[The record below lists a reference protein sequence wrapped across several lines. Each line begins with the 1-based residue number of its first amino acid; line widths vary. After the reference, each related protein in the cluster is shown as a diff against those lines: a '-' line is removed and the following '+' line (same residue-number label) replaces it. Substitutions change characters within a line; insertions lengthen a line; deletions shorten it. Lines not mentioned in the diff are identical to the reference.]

1 MTTTVRLK
9 IGTLT
14 GEASLGALS
23 DATIGTKIKA
33 WAIATGVALDA
44 DTNQQVI
51 DKVAVY
57 LRDLLRR
64 QVREWHTANLRT
76 QFEQESRTTGDT
88 FLDTE

>member
-14 GEASLGALS
+14 GEVSLGALS
-23 DATIGTKIKA
+23 DATIGTKIKV
-33 WAIATGVALDA
+33 WAVATGVALEA

-64 QVREWHTANLRT
+64 EVREWHTANLRT
-76 QFEQESRTTGDT
+76 QFEQVSRTTGDA